1 MLAPLDRPI
10 LEIPRWYLILLGI
23 PICLSYF
30 FGNFSEWLEGNAF
43 FGNGNGWSYFCALW
57 TLFTGLIGIY
67 VMYRIIIIYLIGL
80 FDLINNI
87 SLIEIP
93 ALDLDSM
100 RQWHKN
106 MLDLKMDVN
115 EFSGK
120 FQYMSLII
128 VTSCAFLL
136 LLHGFLVFLET
147 SSSSFYVQVVCLY
160 VLIHCCVNCIMF
172 IICFCFLFCS
182 YFYDSFHWHLVL
194 VH

>member
-1 MLAPLDRPI
+1 MQGG
-10 LEIPRWYLILLGI
+10 E
-23 PICLSYF
+23 F
-30 FGNFSEWLEGNAF
+30 FGD
-43 FGNGNGWSYFCALW
+43 GNGWSYFCAFW
-57 TLFTGLIGIY
+57 TLLTGLIGIY

-87 SLIEIP
+87 KVIEVP

-100 RQWHKN
+100 RSWHKS

-136 LLHGFLVFLET
+136 SLHAFLVFLQE
-147 SSSSFYVQVVCLY
+147 SISAFYVQVVCF
-160 VLIHCCVNCIMF
+160 VLLLLFVV
-172 IICFCFLFCS
+172 CFDQCS
-182 YFYDSFHWHLVL
+182 FWFAK
-194 VH
+194 